1 MSGAAGRG
9 IRTSV
14 AKMNASA
21 AARSECSGRRRL
33 QIQLRVFLPSS
44 TYYDDQTRSY
54 PQAVIS
60 LSLSLSL
67 SLPPH
72 LGIFSRCQSSC
83 DFTIPGAEIE
93 SLGGS
98 IVRCEHRG
106 TPVVAGAVCLDRFSP
121 NSFLALS
128 WSAHDG
134 SDHRQRASEAPRP
147 ATEAEAEDEVALR
160 CLQIWLISLRIVSC

>member
-1 MSGAAGRG
+1 MVICLSLRDECFCEGRP
-9 IRTSV
+9 
-14 AKMNASA
+14 
-21 AARSECSGRRRL
+21 ARNVQVNKAPNPLLACD
-33 QIQLRVFLPSS
+33 LPSS

-60 LSLSLSL
+60 LSL
-67 SLPPH
+67 H

-106 TPVVAGAVCLDRFSP
+106 APVVAGAVCLDRFSP